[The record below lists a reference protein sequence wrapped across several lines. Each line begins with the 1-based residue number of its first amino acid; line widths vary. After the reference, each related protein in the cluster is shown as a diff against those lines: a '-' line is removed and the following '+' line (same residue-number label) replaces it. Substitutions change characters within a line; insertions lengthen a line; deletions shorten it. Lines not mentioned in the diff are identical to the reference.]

1 MTSALSDKDR
11 EMIFFSYFGNFCLVL
26 ILFLTLPSCTSSSG
40 LKQED
45 KGRFLRAG
53 AAESG
58 KQTKM
63 SERNE
68 KLFLGPSADRT
79 TSSQDYRIGPEDLL
93 EITVFEDEKLNK
105 TVRVSSQGNIGFPL
119 LGAVRVKGLTV
130 SELER
135 EIQGL
140 LAEKYI
146 QNPNV
151 SVFIKE
157 YRNQRISVLGMVE
170 KPGIFDVTGQ
180 KTVLDMLA
188 LAGGLKEDAGP
199 LLFLIHS
206 SRAAEGQEKDK
217 DSSRQGF
224 ETLVIH
230 LDELLVRG
238 DLSRNA
244 IVSHRDMINIPASGK
259 VFVGGAV
266 VKPGGFPLKGKKL
279 TVSQA
284 IALAEGLKPESSGS
298 EARIY
303 RYSGRGDEKEAIP
316 VDVLMI
322 QDGLAEDPHLQE
334 GDMLIVP
341 TSPMKN
347 FLIGFRDSLKGFF
360 SLGLW
365 FNP

>member
-1 MTSALSDKDR
+1 
-11 EMIFFSYFGNFCLVL
+11 MIFFSYFGNFCLVL
-26 ILFLTLPSCTSSSG
+26 ILFLTLSSCSSTSG

-45 KGRFLRAG
+45 KGNLLKAG

-58 KQTKM
+58 RQTKN

-68 KLFLGPSADRT
+68 KLFLGASADRP

-105 TVRVSSQGNIGFPL
+105 IVRVSSQGNIGFPL
-119 LGAVRVKGLTV
+119 LGVLRVKGLTS
-130 SELER
+130 SEVER

-157 YRNQRISVLGMVE
+157 YRNQRIAVLGMVE
-170 KPGIFDVTGQ
+170 KPGIFDITGQ
-180 KTVLDMLA
+180 KTVLDMVA
-188 LAGGLKEDAGP
+188 LAGGLKEDAGQ
-199 LLFLIHS
+199 LLFLIRS
-206 SRAAEGQEKDK
+206 SPAAEGQEKDK

-224 ETLVIH
+224 QTLVVH

-244 IVSHRDMINIPASGK
+244 FVAHGDVINIPASGK

-266 VKPGGFPLKGKKL
+266 VKPGGFPLKGKKV

-303 RYSGRGDEKEAIP
+303 RYSGKGDQKEAIP
-316 VDVLMI
+316 VNVLMI
-322 QDGLAEDPHLQE
+322 QDGLAEDSYLQE
-334 GDMLIVP
+334 GDILIVP
-341 TSPMKN
+341 TSPIKN
-347 FLIGFRDSLKGFF
+347 FLIGFRDSIKGFLNF
-360 SLGLW
+360 GFWLNT
-365 FNP
+365 NP

>member
-45 KGRFLRAG
+45 KGRFLRAE
-53 AAESG
+53 ATESG
-58 KQTKM
+58 KQTKQ

-157 YRNQRISVLGMVE
+157 YRNQRIAVLGMVE

-206 SRAAEGQEKDK
+206 SQAAEGQEKDK

-238 DLSRNA
+238 DLNRNA
-244 IVSHRDMINIPASGK
+244 FVSHRDVINIPASGK

-279 TVSQA
+279 TVSA
-284 IALAEGLKPESSGS
+284 SHRPCRRPETREQWFGG
-298 EARIY
+298 ADLPLFGKR
-303 RYSGRGDEKEAIP
+303 RRKRGHSGRCPDDPRRFSRGSLSARRRYADCPHESYEKFSDRISGQP
-316 VDVLMI
+316 QRIL
-322 QDGLAEDPHLQE
+322 
-334 GDMLIVP
+334 
-341 TSPMKN
+341 
-347 FLIGFRDSLKGFF
+347 FLGFMV
-360 SLGLW
+360 
-365 FNP
+365 

>member
-1 MTSALSDKDR
+1 M
-11 EMIFFSYFGNFCLVL
+11 V
-26 ILFLTLPSCTSSSG
+26 LFLTLPSCISSSG
-40 LKQED
+40 LKPED
-45 KGRFLRAG
+45 KGRFLRAE
-53 AAESG
+53 AAESE
-58 KQTKM
+58 KQTKK

-68 KLFLGPSADRT
+68 KVFLNPSADRT
-79 TSSQDYRIGPEDLL
+79 TSSQDYKIGPEDLL

-119 LGAVRVKGLTV
+119 IGVLRVKGLTA

-180 KTVLDMLA
+180 KTVLEMLA
-188 LAGGLKEDAGP
+188 LSGGLKEDAGP
-199 LLFLIHS
+199 LLFLIRPS
-206 SRAAEGQEKDK
+206 PTAEGEKKDR
-217 DSSRQGF
+217 DSSWRGF
-224 ETLVIH
+224 QTLVIH

-244 IVSHRDMINIPASGK
+244 HVSHGDVINIPASGK

-303 RYSGRGDEKEAIP
+303 RYSGKGDEKETMP
-316 VDVLMI
+316 VNVLMI
-322 QDGLAEDPHLQE
+322 QDGLAEDPYLQE
-334 GDMLIVP
+334 GDILIVP

-347 FLIGFRDSLKGFF
+347 FLIGLRDSIKGFF
-360 SLGLW
+360 SFGFWL
-365 FNP
+365 NPN